1 MEKALRGAKQGFGS
15 SLCLWAMRKLL
26 NNNTG
31 GRESGQRRL
40 IQKYL
45 RKEPRLKPVT
55 NHDRGLGK
63 RRRGEAAEVVEDA
76 RDDNDA
82 SAKGDER
89 DEERDE
95 EG

>member
-1 MEKALRGAKQGFGS
+1 MKSRKMKKKPRGAKQGFGS
-15 SLCLWAMRKLL
+15 RLCLRAMRTPL

-31 GRESGQRRL
+31 GTESGQRRL

-63 RRRGEAAEVVEDA
+63 RRRGEAAEVVEVAEDVLVE
-76 RDDNDA
+76 D
-82 SAKGDER
+82 
-89 DEERDE
+89 DEE
-95 EG
+95 

>member
-1 MEKALRGAKQGFGS
+1 
-15 SLCLWAMRKLL
+15 MRQPL

-40 IQKYL
+40 TQKYL

-63 RRRGEAAEVVEDA
+63 RRRAEAAEVVEDA
-76 RDDNDA
+76 
-82 SAKGDER
+82 
-89 DEERDE
+89 EE
-95 EG
+95 